1 MKIKLGD
8 VFSILKD
15 IFVKTC
21 VYFTFMALAMN
32 SVAWFFNQVLNY
44 SAYFMLFAAALWAG
58 AASQIYK
65 IKKLPK
71 ISRHIAFFILLYLDF
86 LLIFMPLS
94 SYTVTQNTTLV
105 LSLAFV
111 FIYLVAFGAT
121 MGIKA
126 IVRLVKN
133 RRSAYEKQFKNL

>member
-15 IFVKTC
+15 IFVKMC

-44 SAYFMLFAAALWAG
+44 SAYFMLVASALWAG
-58 AASQIYK
+58 AASQVYK
-65 IKKLPK
+65 IQKLPQ

-105 LSLAFV
+105 LSAAFV
-111 FIYLVAFGAT
+111 VAYLIIFGLV
-121 MGIKA
+121 MGTRA